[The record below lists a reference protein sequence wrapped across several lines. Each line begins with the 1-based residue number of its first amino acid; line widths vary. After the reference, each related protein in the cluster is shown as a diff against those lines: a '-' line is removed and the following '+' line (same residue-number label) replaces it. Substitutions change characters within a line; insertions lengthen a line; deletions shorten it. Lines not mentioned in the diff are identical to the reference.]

1 MPSIHTES
9 VRAQLDSVK
18 KTFSSLLSE
27 KKVSPQIESLF
38 KMMLMLFEL
47 VLSIFMEKTTKK
59 NSKNSGI
66 PSSQTEKDDTAVR
79 STGAHKKGKKQC
91 HYTSPNTR
99 TNTTVETLPVDVLR
113 RLNERDR
120 LY

>member
-1 MPSIHTES
+1 ME
-9 VRAQLDSVK
+9 R
-18 KTFSSLLSE
+18 
-27 KKVSPQIESLF
+27 LF

-79 STGAHKKGKKQC
+79 STGAHKKGKK
-91 HYTSPNTR
+91 
-99 TNTTVETLPVDVLR
+99 
-113 RLNERDR
+113 
-120 LY
+120 